1 VNCWQSSAPRW
12 TVEIGT
18 ALIMQHYVLASD
30 NPGKLRE
37 MAEMFMPLGISV
49 RAQGDCG
56 VPPDVEETGGTF
68 IENALIKARH
78 AAQHSGL
85 PAIADDSGLVVP
97 ALDGAP
103 GIYSARYAGEPSD
116 AQANIR
122 KLLQA
127 LEGSEGEARDA
138 YFFCAMVCLAS
149 STDPAPL
156 IATGAWHGRIL
167 HEPTGEGGFGYD
179 PVFGLTTSGDPVPRR
194 SSAELSAAHKN
205 RLSHRGQAL
214 RKLVRL
220 MHEPRAGAVA

>member
-1 VNCWQSSAPRW
+1 
-12 TVEIGT
+12 
-18 ALIMQHYVLASD
+18 MQQYVLASD

-37 MAEMFMPLGISV
+37 MIEMFAPLGVSV

-56 VPPDVEETGGTF
+56 VPPGVEETGSTF
-68 IENALIKARH
+68 VENALIKARF

-97 ALDGAP
+97 SLAGAP

-116 AQANIR
+116 ATANNR
-122 KLLQA
+122 KLLKA
-127 LEGSEGEARDA
+127 LEGKQGAARDA
-138 YFFCAMVCLAS
+138 YFFCAMVCLAA

-167 HEPTGEGGFGYD
+167 HAPAGDGGFGYD
-179 PVFGLTTSGDPVPRR
+179 PVFGLISAEEPAPRQ

-214 RKLVRL
+214 RKLVQLIRDG
-220 MHEPRAGAVA
+220 HAGAAD